1 MVLSINNTCVLRC
14 PIVLFADTIGELSFV
29 FCLLLCVPPVFP
41 SLVYIFIG
49 LIYSFIGAVGVV
61 NWISR
66 IVGL

>member
-41 SLVYIFIG
+41 SLVYIFILFDLFVYWCCRCG
-49 LIYSFIGAVGVV
+49 QLDF
-61 NWISR
+61 
-66 IVGL
+66 